1 MEIQV
6 SFKLSMTES
15 AEFAHSALKK
25 AKRFTLLTARF
36 VTSPAIALAKE
47 IDIQMT
53 AAAMRNASRAL
64 LLEAS
69 ENQNCVEN
77 AFSNT
82 AESACE

>member
-1 MEIQV
+1 MEIRISFELNTTGFADSAV
-6 SFKLSMTES
+6 SV
-15 AEFAHSALKK
+15 LKK
-25 AKRFTLLTARF
+25 AKQFTTSVAKFAMTPATLLIR
-36 VTSPAIALAKE
+36 E
-47 IDIQMT
+47 IDFQMT

-77 AFSNT
+77 ASLST